1 MACILFIDDDP
12 FTLETLTKAVQVLG
26 HQALLANTGQEGL
39 DIAANQLP
47 DLIFTDMS
55 LPDMDGLTL
64 VTKLKSMPAV
74 ASIPVLVLSASPV
87 LDAIELAKKAGAAD
101 YLTKPIRLQI
111 LLEVIERYTKPDQQP
126 AQP

>member
-1 MACILFIDDDP
+1 
-12 FTLETLTKAVQVLG
+12 LG